1 VSARDGHGH
10 RPTFQIAVVLAIPAA
25 GANSDG
31 CGTVRQAQ
39 CPGQASSAQTPSR
52 VATKWPKAAFFF
64 MPSLVSGPD
73 WAQLS
78 SAQSRAEEEMQEKS
92 EEEEEH
98 PSMEQQQYSQ
108 LRLMATTTIS
118 T

>member
-1 VSARDGHGH
+1 
-10 RPTFQIAVVLAIPAA
+10 
-25 GANSDG
+25 
-31 CGTVRQAQ
+31 
-39 CPGQASSAQTPSR
+39 
-52 VATKWPKAAFFF
+52 

-92 EEEEEH
+92 EEEEH

>member
-1 VSARDGHGH
+1 M
-10 RPTFQIAVVLAIPAA
+10 
-25 GANSDG
+25 
-31 CGTVRQAQ
+31 RQAQ

-92 EEEEEH
+92 EEEEH